1 MANPNLF
8 GPPGGGWPQWMYDT
22 DPSLLQRA
30 RYTSGKPMAYMTGPN
45 AMGLPPP
52 PLRQRSAGVQ
62 AGTQPGAWPGPWAAT
77 PWPGPLAAQ
86 AQPTSLGGY
95 QQGQVAVRDYLG
107 RVSFVDPMAVQGATL
122 PWGAFQ
128 SQMAPAEVANIY
140 NRQLLPGQPGY
151 QSQQQGPVTHPTA
164 PDAGAGAGAG
174 APKAPQYKSIPPG
187 LAAQA
192 AEQGFNVPENWWQE
206 FQAKHEGETPLEY
219 YGAQGYGDQ
228 SLGAALHDLDWSQ
241 GVMAQTGAPPTEAE
255 WVQHWYHK
263 QGMMTH
269 NEYEAYK
276 KKLAKDRKRA
286 KDEAMPQRPPT
297 WQPPQVWWDI

>member
-1 MANPNLF
+1 MANLF
-8 GPPGGGWPQWMYDT
+8 GAPVGGTQWWKNIPELTEAIRLAQAPASPGTLGSPTGIAPGAYAPPPQWASQSPT
-22 DPSLLQRA
+22 GFA
-30 RYTSGKPMAYMTGPN
+30 YTPAYTPQGV
-45 AMGLPPP
+45 GLP
-52 PLRQRSAGVQ
+52 SSV
-62 AGTQPGAWPGPWAAT
+62 GTYQP
-77 PWPGPLAAQ
+77 
-86 AQPTSLGGY
+86 
-95 QQGQVAVRDYLG
+95 GQVATRDYLG
-107 RVSFVDPMAVQGATL
+107 RVVWANPAQAQMGQVGTL

-140 NRQLLPGQPGY
+140 NRQWLPGQPGY
-151 QSQQQGPVTHPTA
+151 QAQQQGPVTHPTA

-174 APKAPQYKSIPPG
+174 TPKAPQYKPIPPG
-187 LAAQA
+187 LAEQA

-228 SLGAALHDLDWSQ
+228 SLGAALHDLEWSQ
-241 GVMAQTGAPPTEAE
+241 GVMGDTGQPPTDAE

-269 NEYEAYK
+269 DEYEAYK
-276 KKLAKDRKRA
+276 KKLSKDRKRA
-286 KDEAMPQRPPT
+286 KDEAVPQRPPT